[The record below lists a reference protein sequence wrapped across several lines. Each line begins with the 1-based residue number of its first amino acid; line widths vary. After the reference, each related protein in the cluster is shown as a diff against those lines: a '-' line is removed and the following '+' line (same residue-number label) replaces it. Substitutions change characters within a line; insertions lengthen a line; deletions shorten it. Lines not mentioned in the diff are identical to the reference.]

1 MYIQKDSFVFV
12 RCVSTKLTFSIFRLE
27 SKEYLTLHPQPSVK
41 YLLCIYE
48 STTNPPLKK
57 EGGEGNVYKR

>member
-1 MYIQKDSFVFV
+1 M
-12 RCVSTKLTFSIFRLE
+12 KLIFNIFHLE